1 MSASGIDNRRSNS
14 PRLVDLHS
22 ISFYP
27 MSARRTVETLQSALP
42 CLLRPSDRRLSLHH
56 QSLPKNSP
64 FLARGSGK
72 RETRDRVSPSNSS
85 RVPPPQQARRT
96 SVKDLYRRLL
106 NGLAG
111 PSLVM
116 TRVLSLVGQ
125 SQSGSKRKRLE
136 TGGRE
141 PVHLPRHLE
150 SSFGP

>member
-1 MSASGIDNRRSNS
+1 M
-14 PRLVDLHS
+14 
-22 ISFYP
+22 
-27 MSARRTVETLQSALP
+27 
-42 CLLRPSDRRLSLHH
+42 
-56 QSLPKNSP
+56 
-64 FLARGSGK
+64 
-72 RETRDRVSPSNSS
+72 
-85 RVPPPQQARRT
+85 
-96 SVKDLYRRLL
+96 KDLYRRLL